1 MIDPDQPGSPAFT
14 APDGLV
20 YVDRAGRSEATA
32 RTWREEHDERT
43 LARRATRRTWTA
55 AGAHVAGYVV
65 VGGAAAWG
73 VHALWPSSGVLAVLV
88 LAGVGWPAGYLLADR
103 LVRRSDPPAEPRT
116 VRVPDTVLAHAPQ
129 TASPEDLWRWSVAFG
144 DEDGARPV
152 IGYETSVERPADV
165 ARAAAARARY
175 TRQYEAYRT
184 AARELG
190 LPVREPAIP
199 LGEPGTH

>member
-1 MIDPDQPGSPAFT
+1 MIVPDQPGSPAFT

-20 YVDRAGRSEATA
+20 YVDRAGRTETTA
-32 RTWREEHDERT
+32 RTWRSEHDERI

-88 LAGVGWPAGYLLADR
+88 LAGVGWAAGYLLMR
-103 LVRRSDPPAEPRT
+103 PLVRRFDAPVEPRT
-116 VRVPDTVLAHAPQ
+116 VRVPDAVLAHAPQ
-129 TASPEDLWRWSVAFG
+129 TASPEDLWRWSVAIG
-144 DEDGARPV
+144 DEDGARPS
-152 IGYETSVERPADV
+152 IGYETSVERPPDV
-165 ARAAAARARY
+165 ARAAAARVRY

-190 LPVREPAIP
+190 LPVRAPAIP
-199 LGEPGTH
+199 LGGPGTP